1 MDDFERHVEDIYNI
15 LEGKVDKETIAKEL
29 RNWIVN
35 FKVPI
40 IEAKRSIVSKLGGN
54 PSKLANNE
62 KKVEDLGPNDA
73 RVDIKLKVITINS
86 KEYELDEI
94 KRKMYY
100 GIVGD
105 ETGTIPFTAWK
116 LDVELCKGDC
126 VEVKNAYTREWQGK
140 VQLVFGNNTKLSLL
154 PPNSVNVKTT
164 IKPAKIVELH
174 PKIGFVEVV
183 GKIIEAN
190 PKEVMVD
197 GVPRKVY
204 EGIIGDDT
212 GEIPFSAWDVKVHK
226 GNVLRISGAYV
237 RTFRGMPQL
246 VFDPRASIEKRDEN
260 IEVHEIPV
268 TLESL
273 EGKGGF
279 NVLVEGVII
288 DVKKGSG
295 LIYRCPECGRVLTS
309 TICPVH
315 GKVTPKPDLRIKAVL
330 DDGTGGMICI
340 FNKEQTEKILGI
352 DVNKA
357 ISIVQENFGNMMV
370 IREIIED
377 KLIAVPIKLRG
388 NVISKEK
395 YGLTMLVKDFE
406 FINLED
412 IAKNAENLLEELG
425 W

>member
-1 MDDFERHVEDIYNI
+1 MDDFDKHVEDIYNI
-15 LEGKVDKETIAKEL
+15 LDGKVDKETIAKEL

-40 IEAKRSIVSKLGGN
+40 IEAKRSIVSKLGGD
-54 PSKLANNE
+54 PSKLTNNE

-86 KEYELDEI
+86 KEYELDGI

-116 LDVELCKGDC
+116 LDVELRKGDC
-126 VEVKNAYTREWQGK
+126 IEVKNAYTREWQGK
-140 VQLVFGNNTKLSLL
+140 AQLVFGNNTKISLL
-154 PPNSVNVKTT
+154 PPNSINVKTT

-174 PKIGFVEVV
+174 PKMGFVEVV
-183 GKIIEAN
+183 GKILEAS
-190 PKEVMVD
+190 PKEVVVD
-197 GVPRKVY
+197 DVPRKVY

-212 GEIPFSAWDVKVHK
+212 GEIPFSAWDVEVNK
-226 GNVLRISGAYV
+226 GDVLRISGAYV

-246 VFDPRASIEKRDEN
+246 VFDPRASIEKREED

-340 FNKEQTEKILGI
+340 FNREQTEKILGI

-370 IREIIED
+370 IREMIED
-377 KLIAVPIKLRG
+377 KLIAVPMRLRG

>member
-1 MDDFERHVEDIYNI
+1 MDDFDRHVDDIYNI

-40 IEAKRSIVSKLGGN
+40 IEAKRSIVSKLGGD
-54 PSKLANNE
+54 PSKLTNNE

-86 KEYELDEI
+86 KEYELDGI

-116 LDVELCKGDC
+116 LDVELRKGDC

-174 PKIGFVEVV
+174 PKMGFVEVM
-183 GKIIEAN
+183 GKILEAN

-212 GEIPFSAWDVKVHK
+212 GEIPFSAWDVEVNK
-226 GNVLRISGAYV
+226 GDVLRISGAYV

-246 VFDPRASIEKRDEN
+246 VFDPRASIEKRDED

-340 FNKEQTEKILGI
+340 FNREQTEKILGI

-370 IREIIED
+370 IREMIED
-377 KLIAVPIKLRG
+377 KLIAVPMRLRG

>member
-1 MDDFERHVEDIYNI
+1 
-15 LEGKVDKETIAKEL
+15 
-29 RNWIVN
+29 
-35 FKVPI
+35 
-40 IEAKRSIVSKLGGN
+40 
-54 PSKLANNE
+54 
-62 KKVEDLGPNDA
+62 
-73 RVDIKLKVITINS
+73 
-86 KEYELDEI
+86 
-94 KRKMYY
+94 
-100 GIVGD
+100 
-105 ETGTIPFTAWK
+105 
-116 LDVELCKGDC
+116 
-126 VEVKNAYTREWQGK
+126 
-140 VQLVFGNNTKLSLL
+140 
-154 PPNSVNVKTT
+154 
-164 IKPAKIVELH
+164 
-174 PKIGFVEVV
+174 
-183 GKIIEAN
+183 
-190 PKEVMVD
+190 
-197 GVPRKVY
+197 
-204 EGIIGDDT
+204 
-212 GEIPFSAWDVKVHK
+212 
-226 GNVLRISGAYV
+226 
-237 RTFRGMPQL
+237 MPQL
-246 VFDPRASIEKRDEN
+246 VFDPRASIEKREEN
-260 IEVHEIPV
+260 IEVREIPV

-340 FNKEQTEKILGI
+340 FNREQTEKILGI

-370 IREIIED
+370 VREMIEE
-377 KLIAVPIKLRG
+377 KLIAVPMRLRG

-395 YGLTMLVKDFE
+395 YGLTMLVRDFE

>member
-1 MDDFERHVEDIYNI
+1 MDDFDQHVEDIYNV
-15 LEGKVDKETIAKEL
+15 LNGKVDRETIAREL

-40 IEAKRSIVSKLGGN
+40 IEAKRSIVSKLGGD
-54 PSKLANNE
+54 PSKLTNNE
-62 KKVEDLGPNDA
+62 RKVENLGTNDA
-73 RVDIKLKVITINS
+73 RVDIKLKVLTINS
-86 KEYELDEI
+86 REYELDGV

-105 ETGTIPFTAWK
+105 ETGTVPFTAWK
-116 LDVELCKGDC
+116 LDVELRKGDC
-126 VEVKNAYTREWQGK
+126 IDVKNAYTREWQGK
-140 VQLVFGNNTKLSLL
+140 IQIVFGNNTKISLL
-154 PPNSVNVKTT
+154 PPGSVKVKTT

-174 PKIGFVEVV
+174 PRMGFVEVT
-183 GKIIEAN
+183 GKIMEVSG
-190 PKEVMVD
+190 KEVMVD

-212 GEIPFSAWDVKVHK
+212 GEIPFSAWDYEVHK
-226 GNVLRISGAYV
+226 GDVLRISGAYV

-246 VFDPRASIEKRDEN
+246 VFDPRATIERVEEK
-260 IEVHEIPV
+260 IEVREIPV

-340 FNKEQTEKILGI
+340 FNREQTERILDI
-352 DVNKA
+352 DIDKA
-357 ISIVQENFGNMMV
+357 ISIVQENLGNPAI
-370 IREIIED
+370 IREMIEE
-377 KLIAVPIKLRG
+377 KLIAVPMRLRG

-395 YGLTMLVKDFE
+395 YGLTMLVRDFE

-412 IAKNAENLLEELG
+412 IAKSAETMLEELG